1 MASSTPRSRKRSP
14 CTGRQL
20 AFFFVS
26 IPTLFYFGLKYDIA
40 EVKWVANEIESD
52 FLGTRCNVN
61 TSSVVIA
68 NEPNTEPYLAEP
80 VPLDYNFSAFEPLGG
95 GRFAEYKDGGSSIVI
110 TDSLLS
116 QSDNVA
122 RSRRVHVL
130 NAMKHVW
137 KNYKEHAY
145 GKDELHP
152 VSGKGTDNWG
162 GMGTTLVDA
171 LDTLWIMGLKDEFN
185 EGRDWVKNHLSHTL
199 VGEVSTFETT
209 IRSLGGLLSAY
220 DLSDDTVFL
229 KQAEYLAPRLL
240 KAFDSP
246 SGLPRGRVNLKT
258 GKSHN
263 SGNGHSYVLAE
274 VASLQLEFRYMAR
287 ATRKDEYATK
297 AERVFDIL
305 KRITPRDGLMPIN
318 LKEKQNGEAYF
329 SNNFVSFGGMG
340 DSAYE
345 YMLKTWLQGGQK
357 EKKYRDMWDKAIN
370 GMHHNLL
377 QKSNPNGLTYIAD
390 RSNGKVGHK
399 MSHLTCFMGGAL
411 ALGAYTDPDG
421 MSSPRATRDFNTAK
435 ALAYTCYQMYARSAT
450 GLSPEYV
457 VFSDC
462 NDFEISKTEP
472 SYMLRPE
479 AVETFFYLNKLTGDP
494 IYREWGWE
502 VFQSIEKYC
511 KTAYGY
517 ASLKNVDLP
526 ALYQIDKMESFFLAE
541 TLKYLYLLFDP
552 DSEIDILNKV
562 RHYRAV
568 SL

>member
-1 MASSTPRSRKRSP
+1 MNFRIFIACFQTFGHSSSCIPLLFT
-14 CTGRQL
+14 
-20 AFFFVS
+20 FVKS
-26 IPTLFYFGLKYDIA
+26 
-40 EVKWVANEIESD
+40 
-52 FLGTRCNVN
+52 
-61 TSSVVIA
+61 
-68 NEPNTEPYLAEP
+68 
-80 VPLDYNFSAFEPLGG
+80 
-95 GRFAEYKDGGSSIVI
+95 
-110 TDSLLS
+110 
-116 QSDNVA
+116 
-122 RSRRVHVL
+122 
-130 NAMKHVW
+130 
-137 KNYKEHAY
+137 
-145 GKDELHP
+145 
-152 VSGKGTDNWG
+152 
-162 GMGTTLVDA
+162 LVDA

-199 VGEVSTFETT
+199 VGEVSTFETA

-377 QKSNPNGLTYIAD
+377 QRSNPNGLTYIAD

-494 IYREWGWE
+494 IYR
-502 VFQSIEKYC
+502 VS
-511 KTAYGY
+511 
-517 ASLKNVDLP
+517 AS
-526 ALYQIDKMESFFLAE
+526 
-541 TLKYLYLLFDP
+541 
-552 DSEIDILNKV
+552 DSLILSPF
-562 RHYRAV
+562 AV
-568 SL
+568 SCISQPHQHLYHL